1 MAELKIHQFFCRSDN
16 FGVLIHDD
24 EFGVTAAIDTP
35 DPVPIRYALAERGWS
50 LTHIFTTHHH
60 ADHTAG
66 HGPLKNET
74 GCIVIGPEK
83 EADRI
88 PGIDKRMAEGDCFS
102 FGGHQVCVL
111 ETPGHTAG
119 HVTYWLPDDN
129 IAFVGDTL
137 FSLGCGRLLEGDA
150 ATMWQ
155 SLQKLMVLPKETLI
169 YCGHE
174 YSQSN
179 ANFALTIEPDNIAL
193 QERAAEIRELRSA
206 NLPTLPVSLAAE
218 LLQNPFLRPDSP
230 EIQERLGMVGH
241 PHATIFAEIRRLKDR
256 F

>member
-1 MAELKIHQFFCRSDN
+1 MAELKIHQFICRSDN

-24 EFGVTAAIDTP
+24 ESGVTASIDTP
-35 DPVPIRYALAERGWS
+35 DPDPIRRALAEKGWS

-60 ADHTAG
+60 GDHTAG
-66 HGPLKNET
+66 HAALKSET
-74 GCIVIGPEK
+74 GCIIIGPEK

-88 PGIDKRMAEGDCFS
+88 PGIDQRVSEGSKFS
-102 FGGHQVCVL
+102 FGGHPLCVL

-119 HVTYWLPDDN
+119 HVAYWLPDDN
-129 IAFVGDTL
+129 IVFVGDTL
-137 FSLGCGRLLEGDA
+137 FSLGCGRLLEGDG

-155 SLQKLMVLPKETLI
+155 SLQKLTALPKETLI

-174 YSQSN
+174 YSKSN
-179 ANFALTIEPDNIAL
+179 AAFALSVEPNNVSL
-193 QERAAEIRELRSA
+193 QERAEEIRELRDS

-218 LLQNPFLRPDSP
+218 LAQNPFLRPDSP
-230 EIQERLGMVGH
+230 EIQERLDMVGH
-241 PHATIFAEIRRLKDR
+241 PLATIFSELRRLKDR

>member
-1 MAELKIHQFFCRSDN
+1 MAELKVHQFFCGSDN

-35 DPVPIRYALAERGWS
+35 DPDTIRRALAEKGWS
-50 LTHIFTTHHH
+50 LTHILTTHHH
-60 ADHTAG
+60 GDHTAG
-66 HGPLKNET
+66 HAALKSET
-74 GCIVIGPEK
+74 GCVVIGPEK

-88 PGIDKRMAEGDCFS
+88 PGIDKRVSEGDCFS
-102 FGGHQVCVL
+102 FGGHQLCVL

-119 HVTYWLPDDN
+119 HVAYWLADDN
-129 IAFVGDTL
+129 IVFVGDTM
-137 FSLGCGRLLEGDA
+137 FSLGCGRLLEGDG

-155 SLQKLMVLPKETLI
+155 SLQKLMALPKETLI

-174 YSQSN
+174 YSKSN
-179 ANFALTIEPDNIAL
+179 AAFALTVEPNNVLL
-193 QERAAEIRELRSA
+193 QQRAEEIRQLRES
-206 NLPTLPVSLAAE
+206 NLPTLPVALAAE
-218 LLQNPFLRPDSP
+218 LAQNPFLRPESP

-241 PHATIFAEIRRLKDR
+241 PLATIFSELRRLKDR